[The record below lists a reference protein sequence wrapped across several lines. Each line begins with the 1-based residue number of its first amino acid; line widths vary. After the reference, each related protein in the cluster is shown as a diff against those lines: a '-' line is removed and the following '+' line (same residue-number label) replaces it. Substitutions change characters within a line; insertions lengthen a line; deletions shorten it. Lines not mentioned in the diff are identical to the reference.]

1 MAGLQQVEV
10 GGRTTTIRPATP
22 ADLDALEAY
31 YHALPAD
38 DLRRRFLSTFWP
50 RRSFIERWLGQGERG
65 GLVLL
70 AVETGPDGERIVGD
84 AGFAPL
90 AADVAEFAMTVA
102 PDRRGWLGPYLLDV
116 LVEQA
121 RERGVAVLSAEVL
134 ASNAGMLT
142 LLWSRGCALRPSQ
155 DATILEVLLGTSGT
169 TPTWPADDPHPR
181 VLIEGPVSA
190 WPGSSLAGK
199 GNHAV
204 LACPGPTAGR
214 SHPCPLLDG
223 RSCPLV
229 DGADAVLVALG
240 PTALGCDALLAAHAA
255 RDDGRPIGL
264 RRDLRQ
270 RAPAP
275 LDRRAFH
282 LDPMA
287 SPAEAT
293 TTVQAAIA
301 AASAAAGRRGGQAA
315 PRSSR

>member
-1 MAGLQQVEV
+1 MVGLQQVEV

-31 YHALPAD
+31 YHALPAE

-70 AVETGPDGERIVGD
+70 ALEAGPDGERIVAD
-84 AGFAPL
+84 AGFAL
-90 AADVAEFAMTVA
+90 VGSDVGEFAMTVV

-121 RERGVAVLSAEVL
+121 HELGLSVLTAEIL
-134 ASNAGMLT
+134 ASNAGMLS

-155 DATILEVLLGTSGT
+155 DPTILEVVLGTSGT
-169 TPTWPADDPHPR
+169 TPIWPADDAHPR

-190 WPGSSLAGK
+190 WPGSTLAGQ
-199 GNHAV
+199 GSHAV
-204 LACPGPTAGR
+204 LACPGPHAGR
-214 SHPCPLLDG
+214 SHRCPLLDG
-223 RSCPLV
+223 RSCALLE
-229 DGADAVLVALG
+229 GADAVLVALG
-240 PTALGCDALLAAHAA
+240 PTAAGCDELLAAHAT
-255 RDDGRPIGL
+255 RDDGRPVGL
-264 RRDLRQ
+264 RRDLRS
-270 RAPAP
+270 RAPDR
-275 LDRRAFH
+275 LGRRAFH

-293 TTVQAAIA
+293 TTVHAAIA
-301 AASAAAGRRGGQAA
+301 AAGRPGGRQAEA
-315 PRSSR
+315 RSSR